1 MVAYETLNCRC
12 DILSFT
18 VRLSV
23 LHDGMHESGE
33 SKRGEY
39 AEAGA
44 SRVGID
50 IVLWQPGHQQWSCW
64 YNDGGGWCVLVQSRP
79 KNSSIVIFAIQ
90 IMVKHT
96 SFDHGRDRTAKVTD
110 TILLLMVSYF
120 KSHYG

>member
-64 YNDGGGWCVLVQSRP
+64 YNDGGGWCVGVHGWVGRLLA
-79 KNSSIVIFAIQ
+79 AIMASASQ
-90 IMVKHT
+90 
-96 SFDHGRDRTAKVTD
+96 
-110 TILLLMVSYF
+110 
-120 KSHYG
+120 